1 MGDQEVTSGRSLRLF
16 LVDGSPGGLITAEIM
31 NWTGHVLCGPRT
43 LLAAMLKRP
52 EAARTGIYFL
62 IGPDP
67 DNASRSIV
75 YVGET
80 DDVASR
86 LRQHNRSE
94 EQGGKDFWE
103 KVVFVT
109 SKDQNLTKSHVKYLE
124 SALIEIVRDAGRAGL
139 QNGTAPGYRMLPESD
154 IADMSYFL
162 EQVRTV
168 MPVLGF
174 DFLRSRPTLVV
185 VEPTSRETSGATMS
199 PVFMMEIK
207 KHGLSARAREVDGS
221 FVVSKGSTSR
231 DKWSSEHESY
241 RALFDQLVMD
251 GVLSSVING
260 ARLFSMDYAF
270 SSPSAAAAVISGRP
284 ANGRTTWTAVD
295 SGQTYG
301 FWQEQQVNDEAVSSR
316 SLFGIEEQ
324 S

>member
-1 MGDQEVTSGRSLRLF
+1 MTSGRSLRLF

-43 LLAAMLKRP
+43 LLAALLKRP
-52 EAARTGIYFL
+52 ESSRTGIYFL

-67 DNASRSIV
+67 DNASRNIV

-86 LRQHNRSE
+86 LRQHNRGE
-94 EQGGKDFWE
+94 DQGGKDFWE

-139 QNGTAPGYRMLPESD
+139 QNGTAPSYRMLPESD

-162 EQVRTV
+162 DQVRTV

-174 DFLRSRPTLVV
+174 DFLRPRPTLLAVD
-185 VEPTSRETSGATMS
+185 PTFLESPAPKIS
-199 PVFMMEIK
+199 PVFVMEIK
-207 KHGLSARAREVDGS
+207 KHGLSARAREVDGA
-221 FVVSKGSTSR
+221 FVVLKDSTSR
-231 DKWSSEHESY
+231 EKWSSEHESY
-241 RALFDQLVMD
+241 RALFDQLVAD
-251 GVLSSVING
+251 GVLSPVING
-260 ARLFSMDYAF
+260 VRQFSMDYAF

-284 ANGRTTWTAVD
+284 ANGRTTWTAFD

-301 FWQEQQVNDEAVSSR
+301 YWQEQQVDGDTVSS
-316 SLFGIEEQ
+316 Q
-324 S
+324 SVLGFERH

>member
-1 MGDQEVTSGRSLRLF
+1 MTSGRSLRLF
-16 LVDGSPGGLITAEIM
+16 LVDGSPSGLITAEIM

-43 LLAAMLKRP
+43 LLAALLRRP
-52 EAARTGIYFL
+52 EASRTGIYFL

-67 DNASRSIV
+67 DNASRNII

-86 LRQHNRSE
+86 LRQHNRGE
-94 EQGGKDFWE
+94 DQGGKDFWE

-139 QNGTAPGYRMLPESD
+139 QNGTEPSYRILPESD

-162 EQVRTV
+162 DQIRTV
-168 MPVLGF
+168 LPVLGF
-174 DFLRSRPTLVV
+174 DFLRSRPVLVST
-185 VEPTSRETSGATMS
+185 EPAIQENSTSKVS
-199 PVFMMEIK
+199 PVFVMEIK
-207 KHGLSARAREVDGS
+207 KHGLSARAREVDGA
-221 FVVSKGSTSR
+221 FVVLKDSTAR
-231 DKWSSEHESY
+231 EKWTSEHESY
-241 RALFDQLVMD
+241 RSLFDQLVAD
-251 GVLSSVING
+251 GVLSAVIAG
-260 ARLFSMDYAF
+260 VRRFTMDYAF

-284 ANGRTTWTAVD
+284 ANGRTTWTTAS

-301 FWQEQQVNDEAVSSR
+301 FWQEQQVDCEVGASPETGVST
-316 SLFGIEEQ
+316 GHQ
-324 S
+324 

>member
-1 MGDQEVTSGRSLRLF
+1 MTSGRSLRLF

-52 EAARTGIYFL
+52 EAARTGVYFL

-75 YVGET
+75 YLGET

-86 LRQHNRSE
+86 LRQHNRAE
-94 EQGGKDFWE
+94 DQGGKDFWE

-109 SKDQNLTKSHVKYLE
+109 SKDQNLTKSHVKFLE
-124 SALIEIVRDAGRAGL
+124 SALIEIVRDAGRTGL
-139 QNGTAPGYRMLPESD
+139 QNGTIPNYRMLPESD
-154 IADMSYFL
+154 IADMLYFL
-162 EQVRTV
+162 EQVRTI

-174 DFLRSRPTLVV
+174 DFLRPRPTLVAI
-185 VEPTSRETSGATMS
+185 EPSPRETQAPKIS

-207 KHGLSARAREVDGS
+207 KHGVSARAREVDGA
-221 FVVSKGSTSR
+221 FVVLKGSTSR
-231 DKWSSEHESY
+231 NEWSSEHESY
-241 RALFDQLVMD
+241 RSLFDQLVAD
-251 GVLSSVING
+251 SVLGSVVNGVRS
-260 ARLFSMDYAF
+260 FSTDYAF

-301 FWQEQQVNDEAVSSR
+301 SWQERQVEDEALSQAVQGSNGSGP
-316 SLFGIEEQ
+316 LIC
-324 S
+324 